1 MASQV
6 ILKKSNVINRAPAPE
21 DLVYGEL
28 ALNYTDGKL
37 YFLKSDGTTI
47 SYFPSS
53 ELIGSGGGSTSS
65 ATIAKT
71 FMMMGA

>member
-1 MASQV
+1 MAQV
-6 ILKKSNVINRAPAPE
+6 ILKKSSVTAKVPVAG

-28 ALNYTDGKL
+28 ALNYADGKL
-37 YFLKSDGTTI
+37 YFKKADGTTI

-53 ELIGSGGGSTSS
+53 ELIGSGGGGTTQS